1 MSQKTIEDK
10 YKKLSGRE
18 HILLRPG
25 MYIGDVKKINEE
37 LWTINN
43 TDKKM
48 EKKIVEYSPGFLK
61 IFDEVLTN
69 ATDHAT
75 RDQTVTII
83 KVDYNKNTGE
93 ISVYNNG
100 AGIPVVIH
108 KEQKIYVPELI
119 FGHLLSGSNY
129 NDNDKRTGSGTNGI
143 GIKTC
148 NIYSKKFI
156 VETVDSDNQ
165 KKYIQE
171 FSENMTEKTS
181 PKITKNSTKSYTK
194 ITFLPDYPRFQM
206 KSLEDDIILL
216 INKRVYDCIACTNN
230 TVQIYLNGEK
240 LKGKGLQ
247 DYVKYFFNNEEKYK
261 QFYETNEHKTLIW
274 EYIIIPWEKYEHVS
288 FVNGNSTYQGGKH
301 VDCVVN
307 QIVNKIKTQL
317 ETKKKLKD
325 VKASMI
331 KDKIFLFL
339 RATVINPTFN
349 SQTKECLTTQLK
361 DFGCKIEVS
370 DKFIEKIYKSSI
382 TSEIVDLCKL
392 KETIA
397 LSKTTDGVKK
407 NKIFV
412 PKLEDA
418 NWAGT
423 AKSNQCT
430 LMLTEG
436 DSAKTFCMWG
446 RSVIKDGNEKYGIFP
461 MKGKCNSWDTKIPL
475 WNGEIKLAKDIK
487 IGDQLIGDNGNIRNV
502 ITLYKGYG
510 KMYEISQDR
519 GESYKVNDEHI
530 LTLCIPEHKKIFF
543 AHSTWNAL
551 YWDKNVK
558 NVKLKTIHSC
568 IKIQC
573 NECGTTLLNKSL
585 NRHYKRKHKNTKVEK
600 SKTIIDMNDENINI
614 ARKKLEE
621 FLTTIDSNNII
632 DISIKDYLKI
642 KPSFQRKLKGIRGT
656 CVNWENKEVLLDP
669 YILGLWLGDGMKSGY
684 SYSCH
689 GEKDIEILEYLTKWG
704 LNNDAKFTKVKS
716 TQYSYS
722 ISSIENRGEM
732 NCAPLKKMLSA
743 YNLINNKHIPKEYLI
758 NSEEIRL
765 KVLAGIIDSDG
776 YICKDGTIEISQ
788 STTHTQL
795 ANDIVYL
802 SRSLGFF
809 THIKKKI
816 TNYKYKKTQE
826 SAEAYIIKISG
837 DTEKIPNILL
847 RKKSKSTNQYIMRN
861 STGIIK
867 IKEIENENY
876 VGIGIDDN
884 SRFLINDFTVTHN
897 CLNVR
902 DATIQQL
909 INNEELNNI
918 KKIVGLKQG
927 KEYLN
932 TDDLRY
938 GKIMLVTDADTD
950 GSHIKSLFVNFIHAH
965 YPSLIKLNFL
975 QTLRT
980 PIVKA
985 LKGKNILEFYTEQDY
1000 HKWENS
1006 TLNKNTYKIKYFKGL
1021 GTSQKDDAKELFKKL
1036 ETLKID
1042 YYYKNLKCDESILLA
1057 FDKDKNKEKK
1067 KLKDTDSDDSTI
1079 HFTKCTDK
1087 RKEWLSTYDK
1097 NSYIDISEKRVS
1109 YQDLI
1114 HKELIHFSI
1123 YDNTRSIPILCDG
1136 LKTSQ
1141 RKILYYMLKKNI
1153 VNPIK
1158 VAQLSGYVSAETGY
1172 HHGEVSLQQAIIN
1185 MAQDFIGSN
1194 NINLLVSDGNFG
1206 SRLISSDAASPRYIY
1221 TYLQNITKIIFN
1233 EYDSFL
1239 LKEQYDDGIQIEP
1252 EWFIPIIPMILVNG
1266 CSGIGT
1272 GFSTNIPCF
1281 NPKDIINNILLLL
1294 DSKKPIDMI
1303 PYYKNFKGSIV
1314 QLEPGSFIS
1323 KGIYKKLNNTQIEI
1337 TEIPIGSWVTN
1348 YKEFLES
1355 LIDGNDSKKS
1365 SVVLKNVV
1373 NKTLD
1378 ENTGINFLVEFKDS
1392 KALDTLINDG
1402 KLEKELKLIKPFS
1415 TNNMYLFDDKML
1427 PSKYDNAIDILLD
1440 FYNIRLSFY
1449 EKRKL
1454 YIIKKLTDELVVLKN
1469 KLKFI
1474 TEYIDDIIVINK
1486 QSKINIVKQ
1495 LITRNYHKI
1504 EDSFNYLINMPI
1516 ISMTSE
1522 KIDELEKQINIKE
1535 KLLNDITNKTNKDL
1549 WKEDLDILQ
1558 KML

>member
-446 RSVIKDGNEKYGIFP
+446 RSVIKDGNNILGV
-461 MKGKCNSWDTKIPL
+461 MSLKGKI
-475 WNGEIKLAKDIK
+475 
-487 IGDQLIGDNGNIRNV
+487 
-502 ITLYKGYG
+502 
-510 KMYEISQDR
+510 
-519 GESYKVNDEHI
+519 
-530 LTLCIPEHKKIFF
+530 
-543 AHSTWNAL
+543 
-551 YWDKNVK
+551 
-558 NVKLKTIHSC
+558 
-568 IKIQC
+568 
-573 NECGTTLLNKSL
+573 
-585 NRHYKRKHKNTKVEK
+585 
-600 SKTIIDMNDENINI
+600 
-614 ARKKLEE
+614 
-621 FLTTIDSNNII
+621 
-632 DISIKDYLKI
+632 
-642 KPSFQRKLKGIRGT
+642 
-656 CVNWENKEVLLDP
+656 
-669 YILGLWLGDGMKSGY
+669 
-684 SYSCH
+684 
-689 GEKDIEILEYLTKWG
+689 
-704 LNNDAKFTKVKS
+704 
-716 TQYSYS
+716 
-722 ISSIENRGEM
+722 
-732 NCAPLKKMLSA
+732 
-743 YNLINNKHIPKEYLI
+743 
-758 NSEEIRL
+758 
-765 KVLAGIIDSDG
+765 
-776 YICKDGTIEISQ
+776 
-788 STTHTQL
+788 
-795 ANDIVYL
+795 
-802 SRSLGFF
+802 
-809 THIKKKI
+809 
-816 TNYKYKKTQE
+816 
-826 SAEAYIIKISG
+826 
-837 DTEKIPNILL
+837 
-847 RKKSKSTNQYIMRN
+847 
-861 STGIIK
+861 
-867 IKEIENENY
+867 
-876 VGIGIDDN
+876 
-884 SRFLINDFTVTHN
+884 
-897 CLNVR
+897 LNVR

-938 GKIMLVTDADTD
+938 GKIMLVTDADND
-950 GSHIKSLFVNFIHAH
+950 GKHILSLFVNFIHAH

-1000 HKWENS
+1000 HKWENN

-1036 ETLKID
+1036 DNLKID
-1042 YYYKNLKCDESILLA
+1042 YYYKDIKCDESILLA
-1057 FDKDKNKEKK
+1057 FDKDKNKDKK
-1067 KLKDTDSDDSTI
+1067 KLKDTDSDDST
-1079 HFTKCTDK
+1079 TVYMKCTDK

-1194 NINLLVSDGNFG
+1194 NINLLVPDGNFG

-1303 PYYKNFKGSIV
+1303 PYYKNFKGSIIE
-1314 QLEPGSFIS
+1314 LEPGSFIS

-1365 SVVLKNVV
+1365 SVILKNVV